1 MEIEQQ
7 QAAASRLPFC
17 LKCGA
22 IFLLLLLSVLVIA
35 CGASNTTTDLNG
47 PQATATIRFNDNLS
61 SLGTALPYMCGAW
74 SSDTTPGFNPGSEIA
89 VYAHFVH
96 NVNGNPIGVGG
107 ASAQASVEWADG
119 YRDSQ
124 AGTTTSDGLAVFY
137 FTIPNRPDIVG
148 KNNLVTISFT
158 GPNGQTCSV
167 DNQSQPGAFFTLIIA
182 SPTPTVTPSGMPTA
196 QSSQGGT
203 PSVGTPVIFPGGRRT
218 KPTPIP
224 TSCPDP
230 TLC

>member
-7 QAAASRLPFC
+7 RAAASHLPFY

-22 IFLLLLLSVLVIA
+22 IFLLLSLSVLVIA
-35 CGASNTTTDLNG
+35 CGASNTTTDVKG

-61 SLGTALPYMCGAW
+61 SLGTVLPYMCGAW
-74 SSDTTPGFNPGSEIA
+74 TSDTTPGFNAGSEIA

-96 NVNGNPIGVGG
+96 NVNGNPVGVGG

-124 AGTTTSDGLAVFY
+124 AGTTTSDGLVVFY

-158 GPNGQTCSV
+158 GPNGQTCNV

-182 SPTPTVTPSGMPTA
+182 SPTPTVTPPAATAESTQPVTSPIITPPFFVPPNKRNQPTSTPSGMP
-196 QSSQGGT
+196 SG
-203 PSVGTPVIFPGGRRT
+203 F
-218 KPTPIP
+218 
-224 TSCPDP
+224 
-230 TLC
+230 

>member
-1 MEIEQQ
+1 MEIEKQQ
-7 QAAASRLPFC
+7 QRRAISHRPFY

-22 IFLLLLLSVLVIA
+22 IFLLLSLSVLVIA
-35 CGASNTTTDLNG
+35 CGASNTATTDPND
-47 PQATATIRFNDNLS
+47 PQATVTISFSNNLP
-61 SLGTALPYMCGAW
+61 SLGTVLPYMCGAW
-74 SSDTTPGFNPGSEIA
+74 TSDTTPGFNPGSEIA

-182 SPTPTVTPSGMPTA
+182 SPTPTVTPPAATA
-196 QSSQGGT
+196 ESTQPIT
-203 PSVGTPVIFPGGRRT
+203 PPIITPPFFPPG
-218 KPTPIP
+218 KKDQPTP
-224 TSCPDP
+224 TDRKSVV
-230 TLC
+230 